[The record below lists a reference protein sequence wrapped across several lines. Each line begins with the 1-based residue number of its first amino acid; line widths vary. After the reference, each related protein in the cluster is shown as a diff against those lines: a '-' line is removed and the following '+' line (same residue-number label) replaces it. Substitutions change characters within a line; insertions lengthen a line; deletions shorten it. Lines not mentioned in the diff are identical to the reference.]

1 MKLPSPWNTNWK
13 YIFLMCFIFLV
24 KSVSLS
30 FDYVLGICDFSYTFY
45 YSNLIAQSIQ
55 ALTLPEKFIISSTMN
70 ISVTISYLPWSLD
83 RIWYIFQKLKFRFY
97 CYCYWFSL
105 YCYCKTKNINR
116 KYRQKS
122 IYNTIYSI
130 FYCSSA
136 TSSVRN
142 LGNM

>member
-1 MKLPSPWNTNWK
+1 MKLHSPLNTNWK
-13 YIFLMCFIFLV
+13 YIFWMYFIFLM
-24 KSVSLS
+24 KGVSLS
-30 FDYVLGICDFSYTFY
+30 LHYVLDICDFSYTFY
-45 YSNLIAQSIQ
+45 YSSFTAESIQ

-70 ISVTISYLPWSLD
+70 ISVIISYLPWTLD

-142 LGNM
+142 LANV

>member
-1 MKLPSPWNTNWK
+1 MKLPSPLNTNWK
-13 YIFLMCFIFLV
+13 YIFLMYFIFLV

-97 CYCYWFSL
+97 CYC
-105 YCYCKTKNINR
+105 KTKNINR

>member
-1 MKLPSPWNTNWK
+1 MKLHSPLNTNWK
-13 YIFLMCFIFLV
+13 YIFLMYFIFLM
-24 KSVSLS
+24 KGVSLS
-30 FDYVLGICDFSYTFY
+30 LHYVLDICDFSYTFY
-45 YSNLIAQSIQ
+45 YSSLTAESIQ

-70 ISVTISYLPWSLD
+70 ISVIISYLPWTLD

-122 IYNTIYSI
+122 IYNTINSI

-142 LGNM
+142 LANV